1 MFIGYSVLQGIQRKE
16 KKRGSVFD
24 VPLKIISVSYALCLR
39 FVRSSCA
46 FGLLAYARS
55 IYICIFIRTTWVQCL
70 PTANCDSDLA

>member
-46 FGLLAYARS
+46 FGVVGLCS
-55 IYICIFIRTTWVQCL
+55 
-70 PTANCDSDLA
+70 